1 MAGTGGR
8 PRAADA
14 ALLGERIIA
23 EASTLFL
30 RDGYAATSIE
40 AIAAASGVSKRT
52 FYARFEDKSAVLLA
66 VVRLLV
72 GTWLTGFD
80 ESLESAETLEAALLA
95 AARTMLD
102 VALTPT
108 ALALHALVTGEV
120 MRFPEMAAALRQ
132 GGTHAGI
139 SRVTA
144 LLQAHRPHLTTER
157 ASFAAEQFQA
167 MVIAGPQR
175 RAMGL
180 GPPLDVSARDQWCRE
195 TVALLMHGLQ
205 RNDLADGGG

>member
-14 ALLGERIIA
+14 ALLGERIIT

-30 RDGYAATSIE
+30 RDGYASTSVE

-52 FYARFEDKSAVLLA
+52 FYARFEGKGAVFLA
-66 VVRLLV
+66 VVRVLV

-80 ESLESAETLEAALLA
+80 ASVESAATLEAALQA
-95 AARTMLD
+95 AARKMLD
-102 VALTPT
+102 VALMPT

-132 GGTHAGI
+132 GGTHVGI
-139 SRVTA
+139 ARIAA
-144 LLQAHRPHLTTER
+144 LLLTHVPQLTAEE
-157 ASFAAEQFQA
+157 AAFAAEQLQH
-167 MVIAGPQR
+167 MVVSGPQR

-180 GPPLDVSARDQWCRE
+180 GLPLSPAARERWCQAS
-195 TVALLMHGLQ
+195 VALLLHGLK
-205 RNDLADGGG
+205 L